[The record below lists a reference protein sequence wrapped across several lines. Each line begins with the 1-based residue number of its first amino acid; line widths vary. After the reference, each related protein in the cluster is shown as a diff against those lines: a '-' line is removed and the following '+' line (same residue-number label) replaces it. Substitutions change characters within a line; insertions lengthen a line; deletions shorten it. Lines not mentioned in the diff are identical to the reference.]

1 MISSNKQ
8 ENTSRNK
15 YKILETWDPTLRRS
29 KGIPRIIMKGFLSVI
44 AVQDPQ

>member
-1 MISSNKQ
+1 MICSNKQ

-15 YKILETWDPTLRRS
+15 RKIVETWDPTLRRK
-29 KGIPRIIMKGFLSVI
+29 KGTPRIIMKGFLSVV